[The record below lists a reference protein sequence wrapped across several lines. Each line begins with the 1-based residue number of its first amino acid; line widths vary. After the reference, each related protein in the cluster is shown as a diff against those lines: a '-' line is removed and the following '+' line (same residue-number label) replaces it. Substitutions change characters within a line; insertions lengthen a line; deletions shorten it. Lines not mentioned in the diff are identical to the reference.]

1 MNISYPAAMARRCC
15 GQRAKPFPPAFPST
29 CPSATRARRV
39 PGLLLATFLACLP
52 AASQA
57 LSFSEAVALAQGQS
71 PALSAQQLQ
80 IAAAASVQVSAG
92 ALPDPKLSV
101 GVENLPVSGMDR
113 WSLTRDFMT
122 MQRIAL
128 MQDVPNAA
136 KREAQRQT
144 AQARTERERALLVIQ
159 RLQLQLDLSLAW
171 IAAQSADQRK
181 SLLDELLAENQRLQE
196 SLPARIAAG
205 SAQAADLLMARQE
218 ALGLKDRQDELA
230 RDRLKARSALRRWL
244 GARADE
250 PLSDPPPTLRIP
262 VEQLRADLA
271 QHAELALYPAMRQM
285 AQAEVREAQ
294 AENRGD
300 WGWEVAYSRRGRQ
313 WGDMVSVQLSFDLPW
328 QKKRRQQPQIRAK
341 QLEAQRVEAEQEDAA
356 RRHLQELDDAAA
368 ELSTLERQIERLVST
383 GISLSRERASLALT
397 NYQTAKGDLSNVLGA
412 RAQVL
417 ESRLRLIDLTAQ
429 RDVLI
434 ARLNSLT
441 AP

>member
-205 SAQAADLLMARQE
+205 SAQATDLLMARQE

-250 PLSDPPPTLRIP
+250 PLADPPPTLRIP
-262 VEQLRADLA
+262 LEQLRANLDR
-271 QHAELALYPAMRQM
+271 HAELALYPAMRQM
-285 AQAEVREAQ
+285 AQAEMSEAQ

-328 QKKRRQQPQIRAK
+328 QKERRQQPQIRAK
-341 QLEAQRVEAEQEDAA
+341 QLEAQRVEAEQEDVA

>member
-1 MNISYPAAMARRCC
+1 MNISYPGAPKARRCS
-15 GQRAKPFPPAFPST
+15 GDPAGPFLRAP
-29 CPSATRARRV
+29 RAPRRF
-39 PGLLLATFLACLP
+39 GLLLAALLTGLP
-52 AASQA
+52 LGSQA
-57 LSFSEAVALAQGQS
+57 ITFEEAVALAQSQS

-80 IAAAASVQVSAG
+80 IAAATSLQTSAG
-92 ALPDPKLSV
+92 TLPDPKLSV

-128 MQDVPNAA
+128 MQDVPNAV

-144 AQARTERERALLVIQ
+144 AQARAERERAQLVIQ

-171 IAAQSADQRK
+171 IAAQSGEQRK
-181 SLLDELLAENQRLQE
+181 SLLDELVAENQRLQD
-196 SLPARIAAG
+196 SLPSRIAAG

-230 RDRLKARSALRRWL
+230 RDHLKARSALRRWL

-250 PLSDPPPTLRIP
+250 PLLDQPPALRIP
-262 VEQLRADLA
+262 VQQLRADLN

-285 AQAEVREAQ
+285 AQAETREAL

-328 QKKRRQQPQIRAK
+328 QKERRQQPQIRAK
-341 QLEAQRVEAEQEDAA
+341 QLEVQRVEAEQEDAI
-356 RRHLQELDDAAA
+356 RRHQQELDDAAA
-368 ELSTLERQIERLVST
+368 ELNTLERQIARLAST
-383 GISLSRERASLALT
+383 GISLSRERASLALSS
-397 NYQTAKGDLSNVLGA
+397 YQSAKGDLSSVLVA

-417 ESRLRLIDLTAQ
+417 EARLRLIDLTAQ